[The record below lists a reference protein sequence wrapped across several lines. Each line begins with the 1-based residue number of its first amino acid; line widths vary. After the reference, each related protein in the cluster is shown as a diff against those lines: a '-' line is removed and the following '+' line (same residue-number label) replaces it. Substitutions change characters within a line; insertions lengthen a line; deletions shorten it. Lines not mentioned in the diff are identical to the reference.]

1 MVVPIVPALAGF
13 LWTLVALYKFILVPA
28 FFSPTSKIPAA
39 HWSARYI
46 PLWILYRRYRSR
58 NNATTLTAHVKHGPI
73 VLLAPNEISINCVD
87 DGIRT
92 VYGGGFEKHD
102 WYPRLFPSYG
112 VINMFSTVGHAEHS
126 AKKRLLSNVYS
137 KSYLQGSSQVAE
149 NSKALLSQRFLP
161 LIQKLSEAEESVNVH
176 EMNNAFTMGEFSWR

>member
-46 PLWILYRRYRSR
+46 PLWILYRRYRLR
-58 NNATTLTAHVKHGPI
+58 NNATTLTAHRKHGPI

-87 DGIRT
+87 GGTRT